1 MEMGRK
7 RQFPLEYKAC
17 KKAIEQYKARTE
29 AGEINTPCI
38 PHFLSEIGSY
48 PDEFFDVINNPNDK
62 NIPLSVMLKK
72 FGNWC
77 DSQSMQW
84 EGKLKSL
91 TPLLLA
97 QGFSG
102 YKYQAKDSGKN
113 DMKAEITVKFESKV
127 AEPFD

>member
-1 MEMGRK
+1 MARP
-7 RQFPLEYKAC
+7 RQFPLEYDEC
-17 KKAIEQYKARTE
+17 KKKIEQYKKRTE

-38 PHFLSEIGSY
+38 PHFLAEIGSY
-48 PDEFFDVINNPNDK
+48 PEEFFNIINEPNSK
-62 NIPLSVMLKK
+62 NEALAELLKK

-102 YKYQAKDSGKN
+102 YKYQAKDNSKDN
-113 DMKAEITVKFESKV
+113 VKAEITVKFEGV
-127 AEPFD
+127 DDPFG

>member
-1 MEMGRK
+1 MPSGRL
-7 RQFPLEYKAC
+7 RQFPLEYAEC
-17 KKAIEQYKARTE
+17 KEKIEQYKQRTE
-29 AGEINTPCI
+29 QGEINTPCI

-48 PDEFFDVINNPNDK
+48 PEEYFDTINNPNDK
-62 NIPLSVMLKK
+62 NEGLAELLKK

-91 TPLLLA
+91 TPLILA

-102 YKYQAKDSGKN
+102 YKYQAKDTSKES
-113 DMKAEITVKFESKV
+113 MKAEITVKFEGNV
-127 AEPFD
+127 ADPFG

>member
-1 MEMGRK
+1 MAIGRK
-7 RQFPLEYKAC
+7 RQFPLEYKEC
-17 KKAIEQYKARTE
+17 EKKIEQYIKRTE
-29 AGEINTPCI
+29 DGKINTPCI

-48 PDEFFDVINNPNDK
+48 PEEFFDTINNPNDK
-62 NIPLSVMLKK
+62 NEALAELLKK

-102 YKYQAKDSGKN
+102 YKYQAKDNSQKEV
-113 DMKAEITVKFESKV
+113 KAEITVKFDGNI
-127 AEPFD
+127 ADPFD

>member
-1 MEMGRK
+1 MGSGRL
-7 RQFPLEYKAC
+7 RQFPLEYDEC
-17 KKAIEQYKARTE
+17 KEAIELYKQRTE
-29 AGEINTPCI
+29 QGEINTPCI

-102 YKYQAKDSGKN
+102 YKYQAKDNSQK
-113 DMKAEITVKFESKV
+113 DMKAEITVKFDGNI
-127 AEPFD
+127 ANPFD

>member
-1 MEMGRK
+1 VAMGRK

-17 KKAIEQYKARTE
+17 KKAIEDYKQRTE

-48 PDEFFDVINNPNDK
+48 PEEFFDVINNPIDK
-62 NIPLSVMLKK
+62 NEALAELLKK

-84 EGKLKSL
+84 DGKLKSL
-91 TPLLLA
+91 TPLILA

-102 YKYQAKDSGKN
+102 YKYTAKDSGKN
-113 DMKAEITVKFESKV
+113 DVKVGITVKFDSKV
-127 AEPFD
+127 ADPFD